1 MVNPGLGEGAVPLVL
16 VSSSFR
22 IEWHAVFTEDWVEI
36 EKFRQEVMEG
46 FLSL

>member
-1 MVNPGLGEGAVPLVL
+1 MVNPRVGKGAVPLVL

-36 EKFRQEVMEG
+36 EKFQQEVMEG